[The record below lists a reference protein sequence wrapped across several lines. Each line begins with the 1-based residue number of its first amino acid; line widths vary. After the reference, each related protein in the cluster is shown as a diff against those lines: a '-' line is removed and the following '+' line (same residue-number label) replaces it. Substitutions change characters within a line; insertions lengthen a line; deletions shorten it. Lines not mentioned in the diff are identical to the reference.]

1 MTDLKLLNPP
11 APALT
16 KTIRTAALAL
26 VRSRRG
32 LIALAVLLLALGLAF
47 NWSLLVAVGAAP
59 LILSVLPCAV
69 MCGLG
74 LCMAHGSHHSAD
86 ALARTNEAAVD
97 ATVEAERSCCS
108 QAKARSK

>member
-1 MTDLKLLNPP
+1 MTDLNLLNPT

-16 KTIRTAALAL
+16 RTFRTAALSVL
-26 VRSRRG
+26 RSRRG
-32 LIALAVLLLALGLAF
+32 LIAVAVLLLALGLAF
-47 NWSLLVAVGAAP
+47 NWSWLVAVGAAP

-74 LCMAHGSHHSAD
+74 LCMAHGSHHAP
-86 ALARTNEAAVD
+86 ARTNEAAVD
-97 ATVEAERSCCS
+97 ATVEAERSCCA